1 MFDRLGQ
8 KDLKMAAALGAIY
21 IVWGSTYLAIKVV
34 VHTTPPLFAA
44 GVRFLSAG
52 LLLYGWA
59 RLRGTP
65 PPAPRQWPRLWSLG
79 ALMFLLVYSM
89 LFWAEQTV
97 PSGIASVLV
106 ATLPAWVVLLEIIV
120 LRTQR
125 LTVTLAAALTLG
137 LGGVFLLA
145 RDPGSARTSLHWLP
159 CCGIL
164 LGEISW
170 AAGSVLSRRMSLPA
184 APMMNGGAQMI
195 CGGILL
201 LIGSGI
207 AREFHRLSVPSLPA
221 AVGLVYLILA
231 GSVAAYTAYVWLLE
245 RMAPSRLASFAYVN
259 PMVALWLGWWIGGER
274 WHAGALFGSTL
285 ILASVIL
292 ILKHKAHTP
301 VCQPDSAPPAKAL
314 AH

>member
-1 MFDRLGQ
+1 
-8 KDLKMAAALGAIY
+8 
-21 IVWGSTYLAIKVV
+21 
-34 VHTTPPLFAA
+34 
-44 GVRFLSAG
+44 
-52 LLLYGWA
+52 
-59 RLRGTP
+59 
-65 PPAPRQWPRLWSLG
+65 
-79 ALMFLLVYSM
+79 MFLVVYSM

-145 RDPGSARTSLHWLP
+145 HDAGPARTSLHWLP
-159 CCGIL
+159 CCGVL
-164 LGEISW
+164 FGEISW

-201 LIGSGI
+201 LSGSGF
-207 AREFHRLSVPSLPA
+207 AREFRSLSVPSLPA
-221 AVGLVYLILA
+221 AVALVYLILA

-259 PMVALWLGWWIGGER
+259 PMVALFLGWLVGGER
-274 WHAGALFGSTL
+274 LRAGAVFGSTL

-292 ILKHKAHTP
+292 ILKHKARALVRKP
-301 VCQPDSAPPAKAL
+301 ESAQPAKAL